1 MSFNVVRLFFN
12 EYVERTAAKAVRFY
26 LCFCLRFCLRFCLC
40 FSDGIYILFYDI
52 CLYLQELSLYITMPL
67 SQTKNFTAAGIRP
80 DVHLF
85 LAVSG
90 RIDCTMIK

>member
-26 LCFCLRFCLRFCLC
+26 LCFCLRFCLC

-52 CLYLQELSLYITMPL
+52 WLYLQQLSLYITMPL
-67 SQTKNFTAAGIRP
+67 SQTKNWLFVNSWGKEKQKGIE
-80 DVHLF
+80 
-85 LAVSG
+85 
-90 RIDCTMIK
+90 

>member
-12 EYVERTAAKAVRFY
+12 ECVERTAAKAVRFY
-26 LCFCLRFCLRFCLC
+26 LCFCLRFCLC